1 MRNKFLL
8 LPIRFFICSDKDNVT
23 NFLLRNLI
31 FYIADEVSDSTE
43 VLDFVLNCCSEFW
56 NVYTKSSCCIFGLQS
71 SYKAA
76 LLFDKKQYFFC
87 MRKDTERKSSSQR
100 WETLLFLST
109 LNMSAVTSVQSA
121 LAYAIR
127 VNPIVMSAAV
137 WYLIAHKCANICAR
151 GNILTIK
158 FRTSEIIAEWLF
170 VSSREVERLLY
181 LFLRYFRLK
190 SINAF
195 VRPFDHFEVDYALLL
210 LALPGIIILFG
221 MSSTVRVKPLNI
233 CLCTSLQQ
241 KPKSKQTVK

>member
-1 MRNKFLL
+1 M
-8 LPIRFFICSDKDNVT
+8 
-23 NFLLRNLI
+23 
-31 FYIADEVSDSTE
+31 YI
-43 VLDFVLNCCSEFW
+43 
-56 NVYTKSSCCIFGLQS
+56 KSSCCILGLQS

-76 LLFDKKQYFFC
+76 LLVDKTQYFFYHKIC
-87 MRKDTERKSSSQR
+87 MRKESSSQR
-100 WETLLFLST
+100 WETLLFLSAY
-109 LNMSAVTSVQSA
+109 NMSAVTSVKSA

-181 LFLRYFRLK
+181 LLLWYFRLK

-210 LALPGIIILFG
+210 LALSRIIILFG
-221 MSSTVRVKPLNI
+221 MSSTVRLKPLNI

-241 KPKSKQTVK
+241 KPERRQTVK